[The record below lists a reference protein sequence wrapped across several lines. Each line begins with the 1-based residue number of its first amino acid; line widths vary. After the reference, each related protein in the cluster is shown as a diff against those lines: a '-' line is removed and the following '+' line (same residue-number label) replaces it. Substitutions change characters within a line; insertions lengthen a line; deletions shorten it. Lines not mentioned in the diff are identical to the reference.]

1 MVKFASNERLIQA
14 LATDLK
20 PVCRSTSPLLRAL
33 AWLALVAAIA
43 VALPAIHDL
52 EPALRRFSTS
62 TDLCATAIG
71 SMLTAAL
78 ACLAAFQLSL
88 PDRNPSWALLPV
100 PAAVL
105 WVGSSATDCLK
116 LWALPAAGSVLPD
129 GTCPFFIL
137 GVSTPLS
144 ILLLLMLRSG
154 YSLRPNLTSM
164 ACGLACSAAAATLL
178 NLIHAHDETTF
189 DLAIHAFAVCVV
201 ILVNRIFGS
210 RFLVGKYLRSVRNNN
225 HALFE
230 LISIATFERSH
241 SAQDWTEHAEDY
253 RTGNHSTCQR
263 RIRTDHQGHVIRF
276 HRQGRNGG

>member
-52 EPALRRFSTS
+52 EPALQRLSTS
-62 TDLCATAIG
+62 TDLCAAAIG

-116 LWALPAAGSVLPD
+116 LWALPAAGSVVARRNLPV
-129 GTCPFFIL
+129 FH
-137 GVSTPLS
+137 
-144 ILLLLMLRSG
+144 SG
-154 YSLRPNLTSM
+154 RLNSPINSSL
-164 ACGLACSAAAATLL
+164 AHVAIGLFAPAQSHLNGLWTGLQCCRRNAAQF
-178 NLIHAHDETTF
+178 NS
-189 DLAIHAFAVCVV
+189 C
-201 ILVNRIFGS
+201 
-210 RFLVGKYLRSVRNNN
+210 
-225 HALFE
+225 
-230 LISIATFERSH
+230 
-241 SAQDWTEHAEDY
+241 
-253 RTGNHSTCQR
+253 
-263 RIRTDHQGHVIRF
+263 
-276 HRQGRNGG
+276 